1 MLHGQSICLNS
12 RLTPSTTCMHA
23 VQQVVKQTV
32 MTSVYGVTYVGAKAQ
47 IYSQLEEKLS
57 QVISTVAASSAT
69 DTDTANSKDD
79 AAAAASAAAEAHEQA
94 VHDCAAFLT
103 GLTLEA
109 IRGLFTEARGI
120 MDWLATLAKLVARA
134 GQPMAWV
141 TPLGLPVVQP
151 YRRSKDYTVET
162 LLQTVSLVHNT
173 EALPVES
180 ARQKSAFPPNFVHS
194 LDSTHMLLTAEK
206 MDALGLPFAAVH
218 DSYWAHAG
226 AVDDM
231 NTALR
236 EAFVELYSQPV
247 LEDLHRGLQLRFPQ
261 IEFPPVPDRGA
272 LDLQKVRESAYFF
285 N

>member
-1 MLHGQSICLNS
+1 
-12 RLTPSTTCMHA
+12 MHA

-57 QVISTVAASSAT
+57 QVISTVAATTSTA
-69 DTDTANSKDD
+69 DTDTSSSKDD

-151 YRRSKDYTVET
+151 YR
-162 LLQTVSLVHNT
+162 
-173 EALPVES
+173 
-180 ARQKSAFPPNFVHS
+180 
-194 LDSTHMLLTAEK
+194 
-206 MDALGLPFAAVH
+206 
-218 DSYWAHAG
+218 
-226 AVDDM
+226 
-231 NTALR
+231 
-236 EAFVELYSQPV
+236 
-247 LEDLHRGLQLRFPQ
+247 
-261 IEFPPVPDRGA
+261 
-272 LDLQKVRESAYFF
+272 
-285 N
+285 

>member
-1 MLHGQSICLNS
+1 
-12 RLTPSTTCMHA
+12 
-23 VQQVVKQTV
+23 

-57 QVISTVAASSAT
+57 QVISTVAASSST

-151 YRRSKDYTVET
+151 YRY
-162 LLQTVSLVHNT
+162 
-173 EALPVES
+173 APC
-180 ARQKSAFPPNFVHS
+180 
-194 LDSTHMLLTAEK
+194 
-206 MDALGLPFAAVH
+206 
-218 DSYWAHAG
+218 
-226 AVDDM
+226 
-231 NTALR
+231 
-236 EAFVELYSQPV
+236 
-247 LEDLHRGLQLRFPQ
+247 
-261 IEFPPVPDRGA
+261 
-272 LDLQKVRESAYFF
+272 
-285 N
+285 